1 MAKKANRTESRKY
14 YCNCNSNYKLQLRNT
29 QPLNSKTDGHD
40 LHSATSPIH
49 WQLDSSDS
57 RNPYCT
63 TKLSPNCS
71 LPQGL
76 PILGGKMLP
85 PVFWEQNWV
94 QQPFCH
100 CTVMQHSVWMEDL
113 LTFCGADVL
122 MLCDYILVVLLKFEI
137 AFFSGGADFLDST
150 GLVSWSK
157 GCLACSRCTG
167 QGALDCDLH
176 RAAGLMKMEPID
188 YYQFQ
193 NCSFFLF
200 AFVCFFFLL
209 HL

>member
-137 AFFSGGADFLDST
+137 AFFFRGRRLPWQHRFGILVKRVLGMLQMHWAGRTWLRSAPCRRVDENGA
-150 GLVSWSK
+150 
-157 GCLACSRCTG
+157 
-167 QGALDCDLH
+167 H
-176 RAAGLMKMEPID
+176 RLLSVPKL
-188 YYQFQ
+188 QL
-193 NCSFFLF
+193 FLF
-200 AFVCFFFLL
+200 AFVCFFFLM